1 MSDKIVVR
9 FLKAWRGYSAD
20 ELAGFDP
27 DVVEGLK
34 AKGFA
39 ELYEGA
45 GGTTSRQ
52 RATKPAASKPRAAK
66 SSGKPD
72 ESGEGGSDDGGA
84 GGAENGEGTDGADGG
99 EGAAD
104 ESTENTDDEAKP

>member
-45 GGTTSRQ
+45 GGATSRQ

-66 SSGKPD
+66 PSGKPD
-72 ESGEGGSDDGGA
+72 EGGEGGPDDGGA

-99 EGAAD
+99 GAAD

>member
-1 MSDKIVVR
+1 MSDKVVVR

-39 ELYEGA
+39 EVYEGA
-45 GGTTSRQ
+45 GGATSRQ
-52 RATKPAASKPRAAK
+52 RASKPAASKPRAAK
-66 SSGKPD
+66 PNGKSD
-72 ESGEGGSDDGGA
+72 EGGEGGPDDGGA
-84 GGAENGEGTDGADGG
+84 GGAENGESTDGGDGG
-99 EGAAD
+99 DGVAD
-104 ESTENTDDEAKP
+104 ESTENTDDDAKP

>member
-20 ELAGFDP
+20 ELAGFDT

-39 ELYEGA
+39 EVYEGA
-45 GGTTSRQ
+45 GGATSRQ
-52 RATKPAASKPRAAK
+52 RASKPAASKPRAAK
-66 SSGKPD
+66 PSGKAD
-72 ESGEGGSDDGGA
+72 ENADDGPGGAGNGEGNEDNVGGEGGEGEDL
-84 GGAENGEGTDGADGG
+84 ENLETTD
-99 EGAAD
+99 ED
-104 ESTENTDDEAKP
+104 EKP

>member
-1 MSDKIVVR
+1 MSDKVVVR

-39 ELYEGA
+39 EVYEGA
-45 GGTTSRQ
+45 GGATSRQ
-52 RATKPAASKPRAAK
+52 RASKPAASKPRAAK
-66 SSGKPD
+66 PSGKAD
-72 ESGEGGSDDGGA
+72 ENADDGPGGAGNGEGNEDNVGGEGGEGEDL
-84 GGAENGEGTDGADGG
+84 ENLETTD
-99 EGAAD
+99 ED
-104 ESTENTDDEAKP
+104 EKP

>member
-39 ELYEGA
+39 EVYEGA
-45 GGTTSRQ
+45 GGATSRQ
-52 RATKPAASKPRAAK
+52 RSSKPAASKPRAAK
-66 SSGKPD
+66 PSGKPD
-72 ESGEGGSDDGGA
+72 ENADDGPGGAGNGEGNEDNVGGEGGEGEDL
-84 GGAENGEGTDGADGG
+84 ENLETTD
-99 EGAAD
+99 ED
-104 ESTENTDDEAKP
+104 EKP

>member
-27 DVVEGLK
+27 EVVEGLK

-39 ELYEGA
+39 EVYEG
-45 GGTTSRQ
+45 GGTASRPK
-52 RATKPAASKPRAAK
+52 AAKPSTSKPRAAK
-66 SSGKPD
+66 PSGKAD
-72 ESGEGGSDDGGA
+72 EGADGA
-84 GGAENGEGTDGADGG
+84 GNGEGNEDNVGG
-99 EGAAD
+99 EGEDLENLEATD
-104 ESTENTDDEAKP
+104 EDEKP

>member
-20 ELAGFDP
+20 ELAGFDS

-39 ELYEGA
+39 EVYEGA
-45 GGTTSRQ
+45 GGATSRQ
-52 RATKPAASKPRAAK
+52 RASKPAASKPRAAK
-66 SSGKPD
+66 PSGKAD
-72 ESGEGGSDDGGA
+72 ENADDGPGGAGNGEGNEDNVGGEGGEGEDL
-84 GGAENGEGTDGADGG
+84 ENLETTD
-99 EGAAD
+99 ED
-104 ESTENTDDEAKP
+104 EKP

>member
-1 MSDKIVVR
+1 MSDKVVVR

-34 AKGFA
+34 TKGFA
-39 ELYEGA
+39 EVYEGA
-45 GGTTSRQ
+45 GGATSRQ
-52 RATKPAASKPRAAK
+52 RVSKPAASKPRAAK
-66 SSGKPD
+66 PSGKSD
-72 ESGEGGSDDGGA
+72 EGGEGGPDDGGA
-84 GGAENGEGTDGADGG
+84 ENSEGTDGADGG

-104 ESTENTDDEAKP
+104 ETTENTDEEAKP